1 MALLA
6 YGLRRQIAVD
16 RALDEG
22 VFVPP
27 DARVLA
33 FLTGAAAVLGVL
45 TVILT
50 LLHVLIRASIDVW
63 RASPLRVTFHE
74 ELAELEDALQREGN
88 SDRPFGA
95 GCDPRD

>member
-1 MALLA
+1 MALLT

-27 DARVLA
+27 DPRVLA

-45 TVILT
+45 TVIL
-50 LLHVLIRASIDVW
+50 LFS
-63 RASPLRVTFHE
+63 TF
-74 ELAELEDALQREGN
+74 
-88 SDRPFGA
+88 
-95 GCDPRD
+95 

>member
-1 MALLA
+1 MAIGIGFAALGVALLA

-27 DARVLA
+27 DPRVLA

-45 TVILT
+45 TVIL
-50 LLHVLIRASIDVW
+50 LFS
-63 RASPLRVTFHE
+63 TF
-74 ELAELEDALQREGN
+74 
-88 SDRPFGA
+88 
-95 GCDPRD
+95 